1 MRNSTNHP
9 TKTEGITL
17 ALDLRIIGITILLMG
32 LFAGCTSLAKT
43 IPLIRVEDRAYEI
56 SSKNDG
62 LYWSAC
68 SKKTL
73 FNSCKERYE
82 DKVLFTDKVRM
93 KEFKLMG
100 FKLIRRKDL

>member
-1 MRNSTNHP
+1 MLNSTNHRM
-9 TKTEGITL
+9 KTGTITL
-17 ALDLRIIGITILLMG
+17 PLDLRILGITMLLMG
-32 LFAGCTSLAKT
+32 LCVGCTSLAKA
-43 IPLIRVEDRAYEI
+43 IPLLRMKDRTYEI

-73 FNSCKERYE
+73 FNPCKERYE
-82 DKVLFTDKVRM
+82 DKVLFTNKVRM
-93 KEFKLMG
+93 KEFKSMG